1 MSHRAWILLVTAFA
15 SVLLSVA
22 VTSGSQDEDPG
33 ERLMNAACQDCH
45 TVRAIQTQ
53 AMNADGWTRRITQE
67 IERGAPLAAAD
78 VPTLVEYLVRTHGPV
93 PDGPGREVLLNTCTR
108 CHDLFRIKFGRRSP
122 EEWEETLLAMLN
134 EGADLS
140 DESFA
145 LVHEYLSTNFG
156 LD

>member
-1 MSHRAWILLVTAFA
+1 MSHRAWILLVTG
-15 SVLLSVA
+15 A
-22 VTSGSQDEDPG
+22 VTVLFTVAATSGAQDAEPG

-45 TVRAIQTQ
+45 TVRPIQTQ

-67 IERGAPLAAAD
+67 IERGAKLAKDD
-78 VPTLVEYLVRTHGPV
+78 VPTLVEFLVRTHGPV
-93 PDGPGREVLLNTCTR
+93 PEGPGREVLLNTCTR

-122 EEWEETLLAMLN
+122 EEWEETLMTMLN

-145 LVHEYLSTNFG
+145 LIHHYLSTNYG